1 MTNRSHCVK
10 RNGTQTDKLVSVGVP
25 QGPILGPLFFILYVN
40 DYPVCLQ
47 YTSAHMYAD
56 DTTQDV
62 SDKCIDVIEYKLHRD
77 LINTLEWMNKYK
89 LSINFKKT
97 QGMVVCTEER
107 LGTCRNMSIQVDS
120 VIIENMS
127 CAKLLVVYI
136 DKCLTRSEHADILSK
151 KTCK

>member
-1 MTNRSHCVK
+1 
-10 RNGTQTDKLVSVGVP
+10 
-25 QGPILGPLFFILYVN
+25 
-40 DYPVCLQ
+40 
-47 YTSAHMYAD
+47 MYAD

-62 SDKCIDVIEYKLHRD
+62 SDKCIDVIEYELHRD

-97 QGMVVCTEER
+97 QGMVICTEER

-151 KTCK
+151 KKLASKIGVLSRLRPFISSELLLKMFNTIVFPHFINCCTFVGNMKNKKWY